1 MSFIFLWAMRTERYY
16 KKASRYITSELNKID
31 NLKLHY
37 NEIHKVH
44 DIDTCERELTYYLD
58 KLENRSDWI
67 RGLLILIS
75 LVTLMQFVVVIYA
88 AFDQKYLN
96 SSQANL
102 LVTSFIIFIS
112 SSFYLL
118 WEYKNFQRNKY
129 EALKL
134 FLMVRQHNFKK
145 IRDEHEAKLNPKR
158 EYEKGSVFDFMFGE
172 DD

>member
-1 MSFIFLWAMRTERYY
+1 MSYIFLWAMRTEKYHKR
-16 KKASRYITSELNKID
+16 ASRYITSELNKIND
-31 NLKLHY
+31 LKLHY
-37 NEIHKVH
+37 NEIHKIN
-44 DIDTCERELTYYLD
+44 DIDFYERNLKYYLD

-67 RGLLILIS
+67 RGVLILIS
-75 LVTLMQFVVVIYA
+75 LVTLMQFVVVVYA

-96 SSQANL
+96 SSQTNL
-102 LVTSFIIFIS
+102 LATSFMIFIS

-118 WEYKNFQRNKY
+118 WEYKSFQKNKY

-158 EYEKGSVFDFMFGE
+158 KYEKGSVMDFMFGE